1 MISQRHFH
9 VHIGNK
15 KSRCRTLINGVLQGY
30 VLAPALFNLY
40 TYDLPETQSLFTLTT
55 LLYFIVTL
63 FSESK
68 LSSQRANYKLQVRT
82 RGQLIPFERSPKYL
96 SVTLDRT
103 LSFKQHLFN
112 TAAKTFKRCSLIRR
126 LVGNHWGM
134 DFTTLKTTT
143 LALCFSVAEYCSSVW
158 CHPSQWMY
166 QIYTV

>member
-63 FSESK
+63 FSVIERTLYHDLDK
-68 LSSQRANYKLQVRT
+68 LREYFRDWRLKLNAKITVCSAFHLTNRLANYKLQVRT
-82 RGQLIPFERSPKYL
+82 RGQLIPL
-96 SVTLDRT
+96 
-103 LSFKQHLFN
+103 
-112 TAAKTFKRCSLIRR
+112 
-126 LVGNHWGM
+126 
-134 DFTTLKTTT
+134 LK
-143 LALCFSVAEYCSSVW
+143 CDS
-158 CHPSQWMY
+158 
-166 QIYTV
+166 